1 MPNAFVRVNPL
12 GLQIAYFRVDQA
24 FEEARAMIANAAFL
38 AALTVFLL
46 AGWLAGEL
54 RFLAPYK
61 TVLFHEHAALIGGAA
76 LILFLNLCAI
86 YYSVARWL
94 FLRDT
99 GRKLLHLDRQLATD
113 DAALDDLRPYLK

>member
-1 MPNAFVRVNPL
+1 
-12 GLQIAYFRVDQA
+12 
-24 FEEARAMIANAAFL
+24 MIASAALL
-38 AALTVFLL
+38 AALTVFLM

-61 TVLFHEHAALIGGAA
+61 TLLFREHAALIGWAA
-76 LILFLNLCAI
+76 LILFLNLAAT

-99 GRKLLHLDRQLATD
+99 GRKLLHLDRQLATG
-113 DAALDDLRPYLK
+113 DAVLDDLRSYLK

>member
-1 MPNAFVRVNPL
+1 
-12 GLQIAYFRVDQA
+12 
-24 FEEARAMIANAAFL
+24 MIANSAFL
-38 AALTVFLL
+38 AAITVFLL

-61 TVLFHEHAALIGGAA
+61 TVLFTNHASLLGGVT
-76 LILFLNLCAI
+76 LVLFLNLCAT

-99 GRKLLHLDRQLATD
+99 GRKLLHLDRQLSTD
-113 DAALDDLRPYLK
+113 DAAIEDLRTFLKSS